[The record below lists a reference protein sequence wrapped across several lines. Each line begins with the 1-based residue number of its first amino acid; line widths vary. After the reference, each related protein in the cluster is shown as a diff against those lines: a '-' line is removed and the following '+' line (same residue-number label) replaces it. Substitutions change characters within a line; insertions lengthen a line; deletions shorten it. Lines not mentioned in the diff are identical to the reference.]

1 MLREHDPVQFRS
13 LRRLLKDK
21 QIRLGEFDRLVD
33 QRRRERVES
42 RKRNRAVAAARI
54 SRTADAIG
62 PAPRAA
68 AGGVQIGRYLA
79 NAQGLFLLKSIGR
92 GAPPITLPLANFT
105 ARITAEIRRDDGVD
119 STREFE
125 IEARLGGQTRRLVI
139 AAAQFA
145 SMKWV
150 TEQLGARAVIAA
162 GMGIKDQVREAIQ
175 LLSSKQMVE
184 RTVHTHTGWRKLDG
198 GWAYLHG
205 GGALGATGAVTGV
218 ETSLP
223 AALAPFILPASP
235 TGAELRSA
243 IRASLAV
250 LDLAPDRVTV
260 PTLGAVWRSILGAAD
275 FSVFVYGAT
284 GRFKTALAS
293 LLQQHF
299 GAGFAA
305 HRLPGSWAS
314 TANFNEVLAFIA
326 KDALLVIDDFRPGA
340 AERRRLE
347 GEADRLLRAAANGAG
362 RGRLKSDT
370 SLRPAH
376 PPRALILATGEEKPS
391 GESLIARMFLVEVAP
406 GDIDPKRLSACQRD
420 AAAGLYAQATAGYIQ
435 WLAPRLD
442 QVRAEMSAAHAR
454 YREQAAHAG
463 LHRRTPGIV
472 ADLFIG
478 WERFLDFAHEA
489 EALTRSEAEG
499 YRARV
504 WSALIEVAHRQSEH
518 QREANPVDRFLAL
531 LRSAI
536 AAGRAHVATRDGG
549 MPDNPGA
556 WGWRTAE
563 PHATMGGLSGC
574 PKARESAGWMVR
586 TFSWTSTPLTAPHR
600 RWPRMATASRSASQT
615 LIKRLHEAGWLK
627 SIDEQRGKL
636 KVRRMIDGRRLEVLH
651 LSADVLERSIS
662 WKNRPNRPIDGREE

>member
-1 MLREHDPVQFRS
+1 
-13 LRRLLKDK
+13 
-21 QIRLGEFDRLVD
+21 
-33 QRRRERVES
+33 
-42 RKRNRAVAAARI
+42 
-54 SRTADAIG
+54 
-62 PAPRAA
+62 
-68 AGGVQIGRYLA
+68 
-79 NAQGLFLLKSIGR
+79 
-92 GAPPITLPLANFT
+92 
-105 ARITAEIRRDDGVD
+105 
-119 STREFE
+119 
-125 IEARLGGQTRRLVI
+125 
-139 AAAQFA
+139 
-145 SMKWV
+145 
-150 TEQLGARAVIAA
+150 
-162 GMGIKDQVREAIQ
+162 
-175 LLSSKQMVE
+175 MVE

-326 KDALLVIDDFRPGA
+326 KDALVVIDDFRPGA

-376 PPRALILATGEEKPS
+376 PPRALILSTGEEKPS

-420 AAAGLYAQATAGYIQ
+420 AAAGLYAQATGRLHPVAG
-435 WLAPRLD
+435 
-442 QVRAEMSAAHAR
+442 
-454 YREQAAHAG
+454 
-463 LHRRTPGIV
+463 
-472 ADLFIG
+472 
-478 WERFLDFAHEA
+478 A
-489 EALTRSEAEG
+489 EARSGA
-499 YRARV
+499 RAR
-504 WSALIEVAHRQSEH
+504 
-518 QREANPVDRFLAL
+518 
-531 LRSAI
+531 
-536 AAGRAHVATRDGG
+536 
-549 MPDNPGA
+549 
-556 WGWRTAE
+556 
-563 PHATMGGLSGC
+563 
-574 PKARESAGWMVR
+574 
-586 TFSWTSTPLTAPHR
+586 
-600 RWPRMATASRSASQT
+600 
-615 LIKRLHEAGWLK
+615 
-627 SIDEQRGKL
+627 
-636 KVRRMIDGRRLEVLH
+636 
-651 LSADVLERSIS
+651 
-662 WKNRPNRPIDGREE
+662 

>member
-1 MLREHDPVQFRS
+1 V
-13 LRRLLKDK
+13 
-21 QIRLGEFDRLVD
+21 
-33 QRRRERVES
+33 
-42 RKRNRAVAAARI
+42 
-54 SRTADAIG
+54 
-62 PAPRAA
+62 
-68 AGGVQIGRYLA
+68 AGGVQVGRYLA
-79 NAQGLFLLKSIGR
+79 NAQGLFLLRSVGR
-92 GAPPITLPLANFT
+92 GAPPIKLPLANFT
-105 ARITAEIRRDDGVD
+105 ARIVAEIRRDDGVD
-119 STREFE
+119 SAREFE
-125 IEARLGGQTRRLVI
+125 IEACLGGQTRRLVI

-150 TEQLGARAVIAA
+150 TEHLGVRAVIAA

-198 GWAYLHG
+198 DWAYLHG

-218 ETSLP
+218 ETALP
-223 AALAPFILPASP
+223 AALAPFSLPASP
-235 TGAELRSA
+235 TGAELRRA

-299 GAGFAA
+299 GPGFAA
-305 HRLPGSWAS
+305 HRLPGSWTS
-314 TANFNEVLAFIA
+314 TANFNERLAFIA

-340 AERRRLE
+340 ADRRRLE

-362 RGRLKSDT
+362 RGRLKSDN

-391 GESLIARMFLVEVAP
+391 GESLIARIFLVEVAP
-406 GDIDPKRLSACQRD
+406 RDIDPERLSACQRD
-420 AAAGLYAQATAGYIQ
+420 AAGGLYVRATAGYIQ

-442 QVRAEMSAAHAR
+442 GVRAGMSAAHSR
-454 YREQAAHAG
+454 YRERAAHAG
-463 LHRRTPGIV
+463 LHRRTPAIV

-478 WERFLDFAHEA
+478 WRRFLDFAHEA
-489 EALTRSEAEG
+489 EALTRSEAEV

-504 WSALIEVAHRQSEH
+504 WNALIEVAHRQSEH
-518 QREANPVDRFLAL
+518 QREADPVDRFLAL

-536 AAGRAHVATRDGG
+536 ATGRAHVATRDGTA
-549 MPDNPGA
+549 PTNPGTR
-556 WGWRTAE
+556 GWRTRR
-563 PHATMGGLSGC
+563 P
-574 PKARESAGWMVR
+574 RD
-586 TFSWTSTPLTAPHR
+586 HR
-600 RWPRMATASRSASQT
+600 RVEWPPLGARVGWLDGRDLFLDIDSAFRAAQAMATDGDGIAVGVQT
-615 LIKRLHEAGWLK
+615 LVKRLHESGWLK
-627 SIDEQRGKL
+627 SVDERREKL
-636 KVRRMIDGRRLEVLH
+636 KVRRVIDGSRLEVLH
-651 LSADVLERSIS
+651 LHADVLERSVARKTGPIGPS
-662 WKNRPNRPIDGREE
+662 KGAKNDFSG

>member
-1 MLREHDPVQFRS
+1 MGARRRRTRFALWARQQIEEVKVGLRDDPGRAYSVQFTAAAEMLREHDPVQFRS
-13 LRRLLKDK
+13 LRSLLKTK
-21 QIRLGEFDRLVD
+21 LIRLGEFDRLID

-42 RKRNRAVAAARI
+42 RKRNRAVAAART
-54 SRTADAIG
+54 SRTTDAIG

-68 AGGVQIGRYLA
+68 GGGIQVGRYLA
-79 NAQGLFLLKSIGR
+79 NAQGLFLLKSSGR

-119 STREFE
+119 ATREFE
-125 IEARLGGQTRRLVI
+125 IEARLGGQTRRLVV

-175 LLSSKQMVE
+175 LLSAPQMVE
-184 RTVHTHTGWRKLDG
+184 RTIYAHTGWRQLDG

-235 TGAELRSA
+235 TGADLRNA

-275 FSVFVYGAT
+275 FSVFVHGAT

-391 GESLIARMFLVEVAP
+391 GESLIARMLLVEVTT
-406 GDIDPKRLSACQRD
+406 GDIDPTRLSA
-420 AAAGLYAQATAGYIQ
+420 AGCGRWPLCAGDG
-435 WLAPRLD
+435 RLHS
-442 QVRAEMSAAHAR
+442 V
-454 YREQAAHAG
+454 AG
-463 LHRRTPGIV
+463 
-472 ADLFIG
+472 
-478 WERFLDFAHEA
+478 A
-489 EALTRSEAEG
+489 EAR
-499 YRARV
+499 
-504 WSALIEVAHRQSEH
+504 
-518 QREANPVDRFLAL
+518 
-531 LRSAI
+531 
-536 AAGRAHVATRDGG
+536 
-549 MPDNPGA
+549 
-556 WGWRTAE
+556 
-563 PHATMGGLSGC
+563 
-574 PKARESAGWMVR
+574 
-586 TFSWTSTPLTAPHR
+586 
-600 RWPRMATASRSASQT
+600 
-615 LIKRLHEAGWLK
+615 
-627 SIDEQRGKL
+627 
-636 KVRRMIDGRRLEVLH
+636 
-651 LSADVLERSIS
+651 
-662 WKNRPNRPIDGREE
+662 